1 MYRFITTVFTTVVV
15 HHRRVAFKDILRGV
29 IEHMIMEPVR
39 THNLAMITTDI
50 DPAVFT
56 GLNPR
61 VQVINEQ
68 RFALSTSI

>member
-1 MYRFITTVFTTVVV
+1 MYRFVTPVFTTVVV

-39 THNLAMITTDI
+39 THDFTLITPNV
-50 DPAVFT
+50 DPTVFA
-56 GLNPR
+56 GLNPW

-68 RFALSTSI
+68 RFALSTRI